1 MPRSS
6 THPHPFQCGVQL
18 GFPESHGAA
27 DLEVRD
33 ESRHAPTI
41 EVAFAH
47 AEIGAGVFFGEERGG
62 DLFGARRIGWRVH
75 AGVGRVNHFLT
86 EWVATNGDNQIAT
99 AVPVGNMA
107 LKSDGQ

>member
-62 DLFGARRIGWRVH
+62 GLFGARRISLRIH
-75 AGVGRVNHFLT
+75 AGVGHVNHCLT
-86 EWVATNGDNQIAT
+86 ESGVTNGDNQIAT
-99 AVPVGNMA
+99 VVPDGKMA
-107 LKSDGQ
+107 QNTDGQ